1 MHITDSQKWLILA
14 GVLLLGW
21 LIVSL
26 APILSPFLTAIL
38 LAYLGDPLVDRLEQ
52 WKVSR
57 TNGVIITFLLL
68 TLVFVAAAL
77 LLVPALARQV
87 DDLISSLPAV
97 FAWIRDVAAPYLE
110 SRFGLVIIQ
119 FDWLEW
125 GKQLDW
131 GATGN
136 VVKTIVG
143 NLTQSGMAL
152 LGMLTNLVIV
162 PVVTFYLLRD
172 WDLLV
177 ERIGALVPRF
187 YIDSVSDLAQQC
199 HETLGAFFRGQLMV
213 MFALSLIYSGGLMVL
228 GLDLGLLVG
237 LLAGLASIVPYLGT
251 IVGIG
256 AGLIAAYFQFGD
268 ITHLL
273 LVVLVFSIGQVLEGT
288 VLTPKLVGNRIG
300 LHPVAVMFAVLAGGQ
315 LFGFVGIL
323 LALPAAAVIMVLLRR
338 VHLNYR
344 ASRLY
349 GQADDVLNESSE
361 VEPEPA
367 QLTAELEPI
376 GDQAT
381 HQKDDS

>member
-1 MHITDSQKWLILA
+1 M
-14 GVLLLGW
+14 
-21 LIVSL
+21 
-26 APILSPFLTAIL
+26 
-38 LAYLGDPLVDRLEQ
+38 
-52 WKVSR
+52 
-57 TNGVIITFLLL
+57 
-68 TLVFVAAAL
+68 
-77 LLVPALARQV
+77 
-87 DDLISSLPAV
+87 
-97 FAWIRDVAAPYLE
+97 
-110 SRFGLVIIQ
+110 
-119 FDWLEW
+119 
-125 GKQLDW
+125 
-131 GATGN
+131 
-136 VVKTIVG
+136 
-143 NLTQSGMAL
+143 
-152 LGMLTNLVIV
+152 
-162 PVVTFYLLRD
+162 
-172 WDLLV
+172 V

-268 ITHLL
+268 IIHLL

-288 VLTPKLVGNRIG
+288 VLTPKLVGDRIG

-361 VEPEPA
+361 AEPEPA
-367 QLTAELEPI
+367 QLTAEPEPI

>member
-1 MHITDSQKWLILA
+1 MQISDSQKWLVLA
-14 GVLLLGW
+14 GLLLLGW

-26 APILSPFLTAIL
+26 SPILSPFLTAIL
-38 LAYLGDPLVDRLEQ
+38 FAYMGDPLVDRLEQ
-52 WKVSR
+52 WKLSR
-57 TNGVIITFLLL
+57 TNGVIITFLLF

-77 LLVPALARQV
+77 LLVPALVRQI
-87 DDLISSLPAV
+87 DDLITSLPAAFIWV
-97 FAWIRDVAAPYLE
+97 RDVAAPYLE

-125 GKQLDW
+125 GKKLDW

-136 VVKTIVG
+136 VVKSILG

-152 LGMLTNLVIV
+152 LGLLTNLVIA

-187 YIDSVSDLAQQC
+187 YIGLVSDLAQQC

-213 MFALSLIYSGGLMVL
+213 MFALSLIYSAGLML
-228 GLDLGLLVG
+228 MGLELSLLVG
-237 LLAGLASIVPYLGT
+237 ILAGLASIVPYLGT

-256 AGLIAAYFQFGD
+256 AGLIAAYVQFGD

-288 VLTPKLVGNRIG
+288 VLTPKLVGDRIG

-349 GQADDVLNESSE
+349 GQAEVAPEEPSE
-361 VEPEPA
+361 TVPETAPLAADIEPMSD
-367 QLTAELEPI
+367 QTAR
-376 GDQAT
+376 
-381 HQKDDS
+381 QKDSE